1 MSTYTIKLGVEND
14 LIIEN
19 ASGERVMAT
28 QLLDECGESRVIAL
42 DAPMGTGKTT
52 LIKKIVEEMGSE
64 DVVNS
69 PTFAIVN
76 VYEADP
82 TRHLSNRGEKMQG
95 REIYHFDCYRLK
107 DVREALDFGA
117 EEYFYSGNWC
127 FVEWPDVIESILPED
142 TVVWKIRTKENGDR
156 ELSIA

>member
-19 ASGERVMAT
+19 ASGERVIAT

-82 TRHLSNRGEKMQG
+82 TRHLSNGGEKMQG